1 MPKASGLRSGT
12 RAVVLTAIVG
22 LGLSGAVA
30 ASAIPPPPPNP
41 SDSQLHHSRNT
52 AQEKA
57 AAVGR
62 LTSKV
67 AAAEDKLRSLSDQV
81 EVKKELA
88 NKALVDLQDAQD
100 AARQAEDAA
109 HAAQQQVQAAQQRI
123 DDARKKMDAFA
134 AGSYEQGNMIG
145 SASAFLGAKSPD
157 DVLARQQL
165 LDAISGSK
173 LDALDAMR
181 RARTVKANKDSA
193 ARAALAEAKQKKAA
207 AADARSR
214 AAAAKRTAI
223 DAQQGQQDQTASL
236 KAHAADLKDQ
246 LQAARAKVGN
256 LETQRANY
264 NDWLQRKKAAEAA
277 AARRAA
283 QEAAARQAA
292 ASQPPSS
299 GGGSSGSGGGG
310 TTAPPPSSSSG
321 SVAAVIARAR
331 SVLGMPYAWGGGNY
345 YGPTRG
351 IHDGGVAD
359 SYGDYNKIGF
369 DCSGLMMYAFAAAGV
384 HLRHFTGYQYNAGRH
399 VPLSQMQP
407 GDMIFYHTGSFIHHV
422 TLYIGNGMM
431 IEAPESGSVVQIS
444 PVRYGGIM
452 PYVTRVL

>member
-1 MPKASGLRSGT
+1 V
-12 RAVVLTAIVG
+12 VVLASVVG
-22 LGLSGAVA
+22 LGLTGAVTA
-30 ASAIPPPPPNP
+30 GAIPPPPPNP
-41 SDSQLHHSRNT
+41 SDSQLHHSRS
-52 AQEKA
+52 AAHKKA

-67 AAAEDKLRSLSDQV
+67 AAAQDKLRSLSDKL

-88 NKALVDLQDAQD
+88 NKALVDLHDAQAAARRADD
-100 AARQAEDAA
+100 AADAA
-109 HAAQQQVQAAQQRI
+109 KAQVNAAQQRI
-123 DDARKKMDAFA
+123 DDARTKMDAFA
-134 AGSYEQGNMIG
+134 AGSYEQGNKIG
-145 SASAFLGAKSPD
+145 SVSAFLGANGPD
-157 DVLARQQL
+157 EVLARQQL

-193 ARAALAEAKQKKAA
+193 ARAALAEAKKKKAA

-214 AAAAKRTAI
+214 AASAKRAAV
-223 DAQQGQQDQTASL
+223 DAQQSQQSQTASL
-236 KAHAADLKDQ
+236 KAHTADLKNQ

-256 LETQRANY
+256 LESQRANY

-283 QEAAARQAA
+283 RQAAARQAAARQAAAKKAAAQQAA

-299 GGGSSGSGGGG
+299 GGGSGGGG
-310 TTAPPPSSSSG
+310 TAPAPPSSSH

-331 SVLGMPYAWGGGNY
+331 SVLGVPYAWGGGNY
-345 YGPTRG
+345 SGATRG

-359 SYGDYNKIGF
+359 SYGDYKKIGF

-384 HLRHFTGYQYNAGRH
+384 HLQHFTGYQYHAGRH
-399 VPLSQMQP
+399 VPLSQIQP
-407 GDMIFYHTGSFIHHV
+407 GDMLFWHTGSYIHHV
-422 TLYIGNGMM
+422 ALYIGNGMM
-431 IEAPESGSVVQIS
+431 IEAPQSGSVVRIS

-452 PYVTRVL
+452 PYATRVL